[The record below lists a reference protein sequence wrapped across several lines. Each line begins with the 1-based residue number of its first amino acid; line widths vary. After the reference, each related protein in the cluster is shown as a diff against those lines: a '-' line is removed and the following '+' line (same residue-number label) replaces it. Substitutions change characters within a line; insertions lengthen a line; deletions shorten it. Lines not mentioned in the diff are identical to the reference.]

1 MIISGA
7 IIIGTNDINYLQLIA
22 PSWQARGTAGCK
34 GEIPVS
40 GQLQGCVRGRR
51 DTQYTG
57 GFKQRDLK
65 SKTN

>member
-40 GQLQGCVRGRR
+40 GLWTIAGRNAGLCER

-57 GFKQRDLK
+57 GFSQVK
-65 SKTN
+65 N